1 VRLFCSLAMDRVSE
15 YLSQWLRRKEIN
27 FSKNEKLQRTLT
39 WVDLIGI
46 GVGCVVGAGI
56 FVLTGIAA
64 AEAAGPA
71 ISISFAFDFIAC
83 VLSALCYTEVAARHP
98 VRICRGAYSRTRR
111 ECALRLTPVLADCWI
126 GVHLCLHLGRRVPS
140 LLGWLVDMC
149 CSTRTCRSLSRA
161 LSLRSP
167 NSYQWFERG

>member
-1 VRLFCSLAMDRVSE
+1 MERVSE

-56 FVLTGIAA
+56 FVLMAIAA

-71 ISISFAFDFIAC
+71 ISISFAFDFVAC
-83 VLSALCYTEVAARHP
+83 VLSALCFTEVAARHP
-98 VRICRGAYSRTRR
+98 VRGA
-111 ECALRLTPVLADCWI
+111 CV
-126 GVHLCLHLGRRVPS
+126 CLGGHG
-140 LLGWLVDMC
+140 D
-149 CSTRTCRSLSRA
+149 RA
-161 LSLRSP
+161 LIASIRYRQIAGSAYIYAYISVGEFPAFLVGWSMCVAVCH
-167 NSYQWFERG
+167 